1 MIRHE
6 CMKGKVILW
15 MKSLAIFLYRSVI
28 LVFYHN
34 VAYCCV
40 CRWCSIDYVTAVKQM
55 LVLVVEGVSWLDVTI
70 SQPAAWAH
78 TNNLL
83 SDYVSKSLLVSMQ
96 SIYFPLLLAPEI
108 SIHLIGV
115 SRN

>member
-1 MIRHE
+1 MDE
-6 CMKGKVILW
+6 KPYNV
-15 MKSLAIFLYRSVI
+15 FYRSATRV
-28 LVFYHN
+28 LYTN
-34 VAYCCV
+34 VAYLCA

-83 SDYVSKSLLVSMQ
+83 SDYVSKSLLVDVQ
-96 SIYFPLLLAPEI
+96 SIYFQLLLAPEI
-108 SIHLIGV
+108 SIHLIGNK
-115 SRN
+115 SIFPK

>member
-1 MIRHE
+1 
-6 CMKGKVILW
+6 
-15 MKSLAIFLYRSVI
+15 
-28 LVFYHN
+28 
-34 VAYCCV
+34 
-40 CRWCSIDYVTAVKQM
+40 M

-78 TNNLL
+78 TSNLL

>member
-1 MIRHE
+1 MPYN
-6 CMKGKVILW
+6 V
-15 MKSLAIFLYRSVI
+15 FYRSVTRV
-28 LVFYHN
+28 LYTN
-34 VAYCCV
+34 VAYRCA

-83 SDYVSKSLLVSMQ
+83 SDYVSTISPIRHVDAQSCLL
-96 SIYFPLLLAPEI
+96 IIF
-108 SIHLIGV
+108 
-115 SRN
+115 